1 MHPLY
6 ITFTAID
13 VFATVLTLGVLACG
27 LWVVPH
33 EAAEAFHRPLWR
45 MLGVSFALLT
55 LSSVLIL
62 LSRSLEMSGG
72 PLSALPGVVPMVL
85 SGTHYG
91 RVWWVR
97 PPLLLLLW
105 IAWIGGR
112 RYRNSRALGWVM
124 FAAAAIIAFTR
135 SETGHPADHGDFT
148 FAVWVDWLHLMAA
161 GLWIGSLFGMTLV
174 VFPRLRRHHPDHPVL
189 AADIF
194 QRLSTL
200 AGLALALILVTG
212 IYTAWKQL
220 GAWSAFVTTSYGR
233 TLLVKLS
240 LVAILILIGAH
251 NRYFKLPRLQQAAG
265 RVRPV
270 PRWIAW
276 TLRKPAAPATADSAA
291 TARRLRACIHAVKAE
306 SLFGVGVLVA
316 ASVLLHGMP
325 PAAMSAIPAFG
336 GTMSMGGTSSS
347 MSMPDAGT
355 VSAAT
360 SAASPAAAAPA
371 MFDFGAPGKAS
382 EVRATLRISALD
394 SMRFEPAEVQ
404 VKPGETVRFVVTNR
418 GKLVHEFVIG
428 DAREQREHELEM
440 QKMPDMPMHDP
451 NGITLQPGKTRSI
464 IWTFPDR
471 PMRVEYACHQ
481 PGHFAAGMV
490 GRILVGQPPRKTAH
504 RRAVGQHAVMQTG
517 GG

>member
-1 MHPLY
+1 MHLFY
-6 ITFTAID
+6 IAFTAFD

-33 EAAEAFHRPLWR
+33 EAAEAFHQTLWR

-72 PLSALPGVVPMVL
+72 PVSALPGVAPMVL

-97 PPLLLLLW
+97 PPVLLLLW
-105 IAWIGGR
+105 IAWIAGR
-112 RYRNSRALGWVM
+112 RYRNVNALGWVM

-148 FAVWVDWLHLMAA
+148 FAVWIDWLHLMGA
-161 GLWIGSLFGMTLV
+161 GLWIGSLFAMTLV
-174 VFPRLRRHHPDHPVL
+174 VFPRLRRHHPQHPLL

-212 IYTAWKQL
+212 IYTAWRQL
-220 GAWSAFVTTSYGR
+220 DTWSAFVTTAYGR

-240 LVAILILIGAH
+240 LVAVLILIGAH
-251 NRYFKLPRLQQAAG
+251 NRYLKLPRLQQAAG
-265 RVRPV
+265 RVRAV
-270 PRWIAW
+270 PRWLSW
-276 TLRKPAAPATADSAA
+276 SLRKPTALATADPVT
-291 TARRLRACIHAVKAE
+291 TAQRLRACTHAVKAE
-306 SLFGVGVLVA
+306 SLLGVGVLAA

-336 GTMSMGGTSSS
+336 GTMSMGDASSS
-347 MSMPDAGT
+347 MSMPAPG
-355 VSAAT
+355 AT
-360 SAASPAAAAPA
+360 PPAASASA
-371 MFDFGAPGKAS
+371 MSAFGAPGKAR
-382 EVRATLRISALD
+382 EVRATLHINALD
-394 SMRFEPAEVQ
+394 SMRFEPAEVH
-404 VKPGETVRFVVTNR
+404 VEPGETVRFVVTNR
-418 GKLVHEFVIG
+418 GKLLHEFVIG

-440 QKMPDMPMHDP
+440 EKMPDAPMHDP
-451 NGITLQPGKTRSI
+451 NGISLRPGETRSI

-471 PMRVEYACHQ
+471 SMQVEYACHQ
-481 PGHFAAGMV
+481 PGHFAAGML
-490 GRILVGQPPRKTAH
+490 GLILVDQAPGKTAH
-504 RRAVGQHAVMQTG
+504 GQSANQHAITKTG